1 MHSTAYLDKSANE
14 WVQRQ
19 MTESL
24 GDRVITTH
32 PYAIVY
38 DPKHDTV
45 VVALGLQGVVVGTPD
60 GDWRPVAV
68 GPYSP
73 TDFSVATRFGLLFSH
88 PNLWISVVAVSV
100 SVVAGT
106 VALRRFRAE
115 GGGRH
120 QTPAFVFSAGVL
132 TLSPVGMGIGSLL
145 MVVVTGMVV
154 SIYRFVAHRGT
165 IRRFW
170 EVVVLVIWTTLGSGL
185 FVAILVYGFPV
196 FIYAIFGF
204 GVYFWWWYAVTV
216 AATAGAAGGLLW
228 LWLGSRFWLVLA
240 GSSALAALILAVV
253 FGPYFGIFGI
263 GAARHYSVGYTAFFM
278 GPALSYA
285 VLALAL
291 SWHVFRWWPVIIV
304 AFLSINAVILGG
316 VTLWMWNNV
325 TLLPFQPL
333 ASGLTALIAWALWRY
348 LRAKQPSPIKGEG
361 VLRQAQ
367 DERRWAGWTGF
378 WAAAGTGIAT
388 TTRLPRYA
396 RNDRRRVVS
405 RFRGKDGGDAPHN
418 YWGGVHP
425 RHGIKYGAGSSP
437 LPSRERGSFDRL
449 RTNGGGRDG
458 QDFGPREATSL
469 LRRRDCRATLA
480 MTGVG

>member
-1 MHSTAYLDKSANE
+1 MECYLMGALKPNKYRRFARLGIVAALLATMAIGCSSPGPQTCGPDPGIDAVWTEGDGAILGGSVKRAYNFQRAEASRQSIDGGWNWTMPPVIRGPHDFAVRQSIEAPRGTYEIRDSDIVLVTPDAPARITYSAAHLSSSANR
-14 WVQRQ
+14 WIQWQ
-19 MTESL
+19 ATESL
-24 GDRVITTH
+24 GDREITTH
-32 PYAIVY
+32 PYALVY
-38 DPKHDTV
+38 DDHHDTV
-45 VVALGLQGVVVGTPD
+45 VAAMGLQGVRVGTPD

-73 TDFSVATRFGLLFSH
+73 TDFYVATRFGLLFSH

-145 MVVVTGMVV
+145 VVVVTGMVV

-204 GVYFWWWYAVTV
+204 GVYFCWWYAVAV
-216 AATAGAAGGLLW
+216 AATTCAAMGLLW
-228 LWLGSRFWLVLA
+228 LWLGSRFWL
-240 GSSALAALILAVV
+240 
-253 FGPYFGIFGI
+253 
-263 GAARHYSVGYTAFFM
+263 
-278 GPALSYA
+278 
-285 VLALAL
+285 ALAL
-291 SWHVFRWWPVIIV
+291 SWPMFRHWPVIIV

-348 LRAKQPSPIKGEG
+348 LRAKQLPQLNDEPAFPMVGE
-361 VLRQAQ
+361 
-367 DERRWAGWTGF
+367 
-378 WAAAGTGIAT
+378 
-388 TTRLPRYA
+388 
-396 RNDRRRVVS
+396 
-405 RFRGKDGGDAPHN
+405 
-418 YWGGVHP
+418 
-425 RHGIKYGAGSSP
+425 
-437 LPSRERGSFDRL
+437 
-449 RTNGGGRDG
+449 
-458 QDFGPREATSL
+458 
-469 LRRRDCRATLA
+469 
-480 MTGVG
+480 

>member
-1 MHSTAYLDKSANE
+1 MKGNYMINPVAKYRHVVWLAAAAAMLAAMITGCAPPDRGISHVWITEAGAIAGGHLYGAGNPEEATNWRGDHQSTDGGWN
-14 WVQRQ
+14 W
-19 MTESL
+19 TEGSNPADFHQTIEPNQSVATHW
-24 GDRVITTH
+24 GDFEIDGTEVVRV
-32 PYAIVY
+32 
-38 DPKHDTV
+38 DPAGQTG
-45 VVALGLQGVVVGTPD
+45 VALGLQGVVVGTPD

-88 PNLWISVVAVSV
+88 PNLWISVVAGSV

-196 FIYAIFGF
+196 FIYAIFGS
-204 GVYFWWWYAVTV
+204 GVYFWWWCAVAV
-216 AATAGAAGGLLW
+216 AATTGAAVGLLW
-228 LWLGSRFWLVLA
+228 LWLGSRFWLALA

-291 SWHVFRWWPVIIV
+291 SWPMFRHWPVIIV

-316 VTLWMWNNV
+316 VTLWMWNNA

-348 LRAKQPSPIKGEG
+348 LRAKQPPPIKGEG
-361 VLRQAQ
+361 VHRQAQ

-378 WAAAGTGIAT
+378 GPWRGTG
-388 TTRLPRYA
+388 
-396 RNDRRRVVS
+396 
-405 RFRGKDGGDAPHN
+405 
-418 YWGGVHP
+418 
-425 RHGIKYGAGSSP
+425 
-437 LPSRERGSFDRL
+437 
-449 RTNGGGRDG
+449 
-458 QDFGPREATSL
+458 L
-469 LRRRDCRATLA
+469 LRSRWFSR
-480 MTGVG
+480 

>member
-1 MHSTAYLDKSANE
+1 
-14 WVQRQ
+14 

-32 PYAIVY
+32 PYSIVY

-60 GDWRPVAV
+60 GDWLPVAV

-73 TDFSVATRFGLLFSH
+73 TDFSVATRFELLFSH
-88 PNLWISVVAVSV
+88 ANLWISVVAVSV

-154 SIYRFVAHRGT
+154 SIYRFIAHRGT

-170 EVVVLVIWTTLGSGL
+170 EVVVLVIWTTVGSGL

-204 GVYFWWWYAVTV
+204 GVYFWWWYAVAV
-216 AATAGAAGGLLW
+216 AATPCGAGGLLW
-228 LWLGSRFWLVLA
+228 LWLGSRFWLALA

-291 SWHVFRWWPVIIV
+291 SWPMFRHWPVIIV

-325 TLLPFQPL
+325 ALLPFQPL

-388 TTRLPRYA
+388 A
-396 RNDRRRVVS
+396 RWFS
-405 RFRGKDGGDAPHN
+405 R
-418 YWGGVHP
+418 
-425 RHGIKYGAGSSP
+425 
-437 LPSRERGSFDRL
+437 
-449 RTNGGGRDG
+449 
-458 QDFGPREATSL
+458 
-469 LRRRDCRATLA
+469 
-480 MTGVG
+480 